1 MLAAADAL
9 DAAEASGPDDAR
21 RGVGAAGAR
30 AQVVV
35 SELAPRSANR
45 LFDAGGASATAR
57 DATSTAIGATPVRS
71 PRTTRRCTRR
81 SDRRP
86 AGQRRAAA
94 GQRLLLGMAIATV
107 SPCALRAAMG
117 AFPTGVTVVT
127 TVGRGGEP
135 VGTTANAVTSL
146 SLEPPLLLVCFGRE
160 SRTLAAIREHGG
172 FAVNVLG
179 TRHRDVSAAFA
190 RSGAADA
197 WAGLE
202 HRAGPS
208 GSPCLADA
216 LAHLDCTLQH
226 RMPGGD
232 HEILVG
238 RVLHAEAGADD
249 DPLIFHRG
257 RYASLAPAGPGT
269 PAEPAEA
276 AESTDAAE
284 SAESIDAVGSAGAA
298 GVVARLPTPLG
309 DLRIA
314 AGDGGLVALVHGDPA
329 AAPRAVV
336 RFHRACL
343 LGRHAALARL

>member
-1 MLAAADAL
+1 
-9 DAAEASGPDDAR
+9 
-21 RGVGAAGAR
+21 
-30 AQVVV
+30 
-35 SELAPRSANR
+35 
-45 LFDAGGASATAR
+45 
-57 DATSTAIGATPVRS
+57 
-71 PRTTRRCTRR
+71 
-81 SDRRP
+81 
-86 AGQRRAAA
+86 
-94 GQRLLLGMAIATV
+94 MAIATV
-107 SPCALRAAMG
+107 SPRALRAAMG

-127 TVGRGGEP
+127 TVGPGGEP

-146 SLEPPLLLVCFGRE
+146 SLEPPLLLVCFGRQ

-216 LAHLDCTLQH
+216 LAHVDCALEH

-238 RVLHAEAGADD
+238 RVLHAEAGAGD
-249 DPLIFHRG
+249 DPLIIHRG
-257 RYASLAPAGPGT
+257 RYTSLVPADVDAGPG
-269 PAEPAEA
+269 E
-276 AESTDAAE
+276 
-284 SAESIDAVGSAGAA
+284 
-298 GVVARLPTPLG
+298 GVIARLPTALG

-329 AAPRAVV
+329 ADGLAAV
-336 RFHRACL
+336 RFHKACL
-343 LGRHAALARL
+343 LGDTLRSLGCDCRTRLDAALGAVRGAPAGVLLYAREEGAPMLGEHAPIAIDGARAARLLRRAGARAATVAPADAALGRALAAHGVDVRTEDTT

>member
-1 MLAAADAL
+1 
-9 DAAEASGPDDAR
+9 
-21 RGVGAAGAR
+21 
-30 AQVVV
+30 
-35 SELAPRSANR
+35 
-45 LFDAGGASATAR
+45 
-57 DATSTAIGATPVRS
+57 
-71 PRTTRRCTRR
+71 
-81 SDRRP
+81 
-86 AGQRRAAA
+86 
-94 GQRLLLGMAIATV
+94 MAIATV

-269 PAEPAEA
+269 PAEPAEV

-343 LGRHAALARL
+343 LGDTLRSLGCDCRERLDGALGAVRGAPAGVLLYARDAGAPMVGDHGPVALDGARAARLLRRSGVRSAAVAPGDAALGRALAAHGIDVAEAA